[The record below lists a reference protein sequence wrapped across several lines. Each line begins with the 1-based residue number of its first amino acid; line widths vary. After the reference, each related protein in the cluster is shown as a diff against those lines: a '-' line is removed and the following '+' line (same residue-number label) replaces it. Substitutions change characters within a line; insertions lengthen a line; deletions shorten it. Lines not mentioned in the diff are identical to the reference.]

1 MKKRKLEVE
10 YTYDFELLGI
20 SSSAKGFKLAWDINQ
35 LLSVRLVKI
44 EDLVIEQKSGPSAT
58 YTCFGFE
65 SPLSKLRLFR
75 NRANENEHSKAF
87 LVPEFPHMDYI
98 LMGQGDEY
106 TQHNRLQELLRNIP
120 SVELVAFLPL
130 AALKSKDNFIF

>member
-1 MKKRKLEVE
+1 MKKRRLEVE

-35 LLSVRLVKI
+35 LLSIRLVKI
-44 EDLVIEQKSGPSAT
+44 DDLVVEQKSGTPAMYSCFCFQSA
-58 YTCFGFE
+58 
-65 SPLSKLRLFR
+65 LSQLKLFK
-75 NRANENEHSKAF
+75 NKPNELDKTKAF
-87 LVPEFPHMDYI
+87 LVPEFPHLDYI
-98 LMGQGDEY
+98 LMGQGEEY
-106 TQHNRLQELLRNIP
+106 TKHNRLQEVLRNIP

>member
-1 MKKRKLEVE
+1 MKKKRLDIE

-20 SSSAKGFKLAWDINQ
+20 ATSAKGFKLAWDINQ
-35 LLSVRLVKI
+35 ILSVRLVKQ
-44 EDLVIEQKSGPSAT
+44 DDMVVEQKAGAAT
-58 YTCFGFE
+58 SHACFGYE
-65 SPLSKLRLFR
+65 SPLSKLKLFR
-75 NRANENEHSKAF
+75 NKPAENDNSKAF

-98 LMGQGDEY
+98 LMVQGEEY
-106 TQHNRLQELLRNIP
+106 MQHNRLQEVLRNIP